1 MRKWLAGLV
10 VFTVAAICGVPA
22 HAFGQGF
29 EQEYQKTVPLAAG
42 GALHLENVN
51 GSVDVRAWDRAEVQ
65 IYAVKR
71 ASRSEQDL
79 SLVNI
84 DVDVTL
90 GHVNIVT
97 RYPQDQGVDVSV
109 DYRIRVPR
117 RVLLENISTVNGTI
131 HVTDVDGGG
140 KLHTVNGDVDVIDCA
155 GGFSARTTNG
165 DIHEELRGLTA
176 KASVELE
183 SMNGSILVALPGNAG
198 AELDA
203 QSLNGDFHTEKPVTM
218 NGAFS
223 HGSFRGKLGA
233 GGAPLRIRT
242 VNGAIQL
249 AVWKPSV

>member
-1 MRKWLAGLV
+1 MRKWLAGIIV
-10 VFTVAAICGVPA
+10 MTAAAICGVPA
-22 HAFGQGF
+22 HAH
-29 EQEYQKTVPLAAG
+29 EQAYEKTVPLAAG

-65 IYAVKR
+65 IYAMKR
-71 ASRSEQDL
+71 AARSDDDL

-84 DVDVTL
+84 DVDATL
-90 GHVNIVT
+90 GRVNIVT

-140 KLHTVNGDVDVIDCA
+140 TLHTVNGDVDVLDCA

-165 DIHEELRGLTA
+165 DIREELRVLTA
-176 KASVELE
+176 KTLVELA
-183 SMNGSILVALPGNAG
+183 SMNGSILVALPANAG
-198 AELDA
+198 VDLDA
-203 QSLNGDFHTEKPVTM
+203 QSLNGDFRTEKPVIM

-242 VNGAIQL
+242 VNGAIQI

>member
-1 MRKWLAGLV
+1 MRKWLAGFV
-10 VFTVAAICGVPA
+10 VFLVAAICGAPA
-22 HAFGQGF
+22 HAYEQAF
-29 EQEYQKTVPLAAG
+29 EKTVPLSAG

-51 GSVDVRAWDRAEVQ
+51 GSVEVRAWDRAEVQ

-71 ASRSEQDL
+71 TSRSEDDL
-79 SLVNI
+79 SSVDI
-84 DVDVTL
+84 DIDATL
-90 GHVNIVT
+90 GRVNIVT

-140 KLHTVNGDVDVIDCA
+140 KLRTVNGDVDVFDCA

-165 DIHEELRGLTA
+165 DIHEELRVLTA
-176 KASVELE
+176 KAPVELE
-183 SMNGSILVALPGNAG
+183 SMNGSVLVALPANAG

-242 VNGAIQL
+242 VNGGIQI
-249 AVWKPSV
+249 AVWRPSI

>member
-1 MRKWLAGLV
+1 MRKWLAGII
-10 VFTVAAICGVPA
+10 VFAAAAICGAPA
-22 HAFGQGF
+22 HAY
-29 EQEYQKTVPLAAG
+29 EQAYEKTVPLAAG
-42 GALHLENVN
+42 GSLHLENVN

-71 ASRSEQDL
+71 ASRSDEDL

-84 DVDVTL
+84 DVDATL
-90 GHVNIVT
+90 GRVNIVT
-97 RYPQDQGVDVSV
+97 HYPADQGVDVSV

-140 KLHTVNGDVDVIDCA
+140 KLHTVNGDVDVMDCA

-165 DIHEELRGLTA
+165 DIHEELRVLTT

-183 SMNGSILVALPGNAG
+183 SMNGSILVALPASAG

-203 QSLNGDFHTEKPVTM
+203 QSLNGDFHTEKPVVM

-223 HGSFRGKLGA
+223 HGSFRGKLGV

-242 VNGAIQL
+242 VNGGIQI

>member
-1 MRKWLAGLV
+1 MRKWLAGLI
-10 VFTVAAICGVPA
+10 VFAAASICGAPA
-22 HAFGQGF
+22 QAY
-29 EQEYQKTVPLAAG
+29 EQAYEKTVPLSAG

-51 GSVDVRAWDRAEVQ
+51 GSVDVRAWDRPEVQ

-71 ASRSEQDL
+71 ASRSDEDL
-79 SLVNI
+79 ALVSI
-84 DVDVTL
+84 EVDATL
-90 GHVNIVT
+90 GRVNIVT

-117 RVLLENISTVNGTI
+117 RVLLEDISTVNGTI

-140 KLHTVNGDVDVIDCA
+140 KLHTVNGDVDVFDCA
-155 GGFSARTTNG
+155 GGFSAHTTNG
-165 DIHEELRGLTA
+165 DIHEELRVLTA
-176 KASVELE
+176 KSPVELE
-183 SMNGSILVALPGNAG
+183 SVTGSILVALPANAG

-203 QSLNGDFHTEKPVTM
+203 QSLNGDFRTEKPIAM

-233 GGAPLRIRT
+233 GGATLKIRT

>member
-10 VFTVAAICGVPA
+10 VLAVAAICGVPA
-22 HAFGQGF
+22 QAYEQAF
-29 EQEYQKTVPLAAG
+29 QKTVPLAAG

-90 GHVNIVT
+90 GRVNIVT
-97 RYPQDQGVDVSV
+97 RYPSDQGVDVSV

-140 KLHTVNGDVDVIDCA
+140 KLHTVNGDVDVMDCA

-165 DIHEELRGLTA
+165 DIHEELRVLNS

-203 QSLNGDFHTEKPVTM
+203 QSLNGDFRTEKPVTM

-233 GGAPLRIRT
+233 GGAPLKIRT
-242 VNGAIQL
+242 VNGAIQI